1 MCKNG
6 WDAEVEGVLYTEV
19 ELAPG
24 AHKCDGCVAYY
35 LDDLCL
41 KLPACEAWRRIDGQN
56 VIWLK
61 AERPKSSE
69 DSMDVDHAQTLI
81 DMAEQLEQPFW
92 TAGNARDD

>member
-61 AERPKSSE
+61 A
-69 DSMDVDHAQTLI
+69 DGVQ
-81 DMAEQLEQPFW
+81 
-92 TAGNARDD
+92 